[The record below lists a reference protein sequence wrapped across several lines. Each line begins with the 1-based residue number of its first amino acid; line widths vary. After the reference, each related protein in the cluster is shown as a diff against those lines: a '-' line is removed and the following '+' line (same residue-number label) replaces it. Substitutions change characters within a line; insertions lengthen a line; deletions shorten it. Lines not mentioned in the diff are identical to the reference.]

1 MRGRTM
7 FSLRTLFVA
16 MAIAAICIAGLVQR
30 TPLWANIVVGSSTL
44 CLLGYSL
51 IAIYLSPSNR
61 PFFVPAVIAGCLYG
75 AAAYWQPP
83 SLVTD
88 GLLFSWWY
96 SDNSVSVDKLFRKV
110 SEMPWNMA
118 VMSAVLSDKPERI
131 APYLNSFGVLV
142 FIAYSSVTSV
152 TSSNRPLDY
161 RHRVGSVCGVS
172 RELRRTATRC
182 ECEGEPCSV
191 LGRCCWPLPSRRF
204 ASRVLFIVPRFGHRS
219 LSLWLLCFWSVGYR
233 QSIYSRIG
241 AVLYPGRCRWMCL
254 RGDRILAANVI
265 GY

>member
-1 MRGRTM
+1 M

-30 TPLWANIVVGSSTL
+30 TPLWANIVVTLTL
-44 CLLGYSL
+44 CLLGYGL
-51 IAIYLSPSNR
+51 IAIYLSPSKR

-131 APYLNSFGVLV
+131 APYLNSFGVLDLLPIQASLRSHRQIGHST
-142 FIAYSSVTSV
+142 IAIVLAV
-152 TSSNRPLDY
+152 CAGL
-161 RHRVGSVCGVS
+161 VGSYVARQRDVNA
-172 RELRRTATRC
+172 R
-182 ECEGEPCSV
+182 
-191 LGRCCWPLPSRRF
+191 
-204 ASRVLFIVPRFGHRS
+204 ASHV
-219 LSLWLLCFWSVGYR
+219 
-233 QSIYSRIG
+233 QS
-241 AVLYPGRCRWMCL
+241 
-254 RGDRILAANVI
+254 
-265 GY
+265 